1 MSLNATEPGPWLDFL
16 GRVAYEA
23 HLMQPLFPTY
33 CHLIVSAIFPIYTAA
48 HASLTRPSSAAALR
62 KKKGNE
68 TDEDEG
74 EEASQKIESLSP
86 TDALMFPML
95 AGCTLASLY
104 FILKW
109 LQDPAW
115 LNWVLGLYFSQLG
128 LLFAFKFLKDGL
140 TLIRSFAFPTQYSCG
155 GQIWTAD
162 NDKAV
167 YTAGSGEERRS
178 PLPGIFHHLA
188 LPNAIKNP
196 IWTLR
201 RGIYTR
207 ATLSV
212 HARRVLTLS
221 VPTIPLIDVLALL
234 ISASLTAY
242 HAFVA
247 KPWPLTNFLG
257 FSFCYSSLQF
267 ITPTTAWTGTLIL
280 SALFFYDIYFVFYT
294 PMMVTVATQLDVPI
308 KLLFPR
314 PDGCIEPVGA
324 LADSTEMEAFKQ
336 CIAKKRTMAM
346 LGLGDIVVPGIM
358 IALALRFDLYLF
370 YLRKQTRDRTQ
381 TGGRLTQYNTRKASY
396 SPATGSWGEKL
407 WTSSLFWSK
416 KLDAKSFPKIYF
428 RATCL
433 GYVAGLMVT
442 VVVMQ
447 VFQHAQPAL
456 LYLVPGILISFW
468 GTALLRGE
476 LRELWN
482 YTEVDEE
489 ELKKLEKEKKAKEA
503 NEKVSE
509 RDTSTEA
516 NDRAQSPFKKE
527 KRERRKKD
535 SEPDPEDKSRSLF
548 YIAVTLPKPEPT
560 SDSPDRQGTL
570 ADEVEH
576 EPGHTSDSDVSSEV
590 DGSLANGSVIS
601 TPSYNLRNR
610 SSSKTYPDRKYVA
623 VRKPGEEHVEKRR
636 RKA

>member
-1 MSLNATEPGPWLDFL
+1 MSLNATEPGPWLEFL

-23 HLMQPLFPTY
+23 HLMRPLFPTY
-33 CHLIVSAIFPIYTAA
+33 CHLIISAIFPIYIAA
-48 HASLTRPSSAAALR
+48 HASLTRPSSAATPP
-62 KKKGNE
+62 KKKGKKN
-68 TDEDEG
+68 DEADE
-74 EEASQKIESLSP
+74 EEPQKIESLSP
-86 TDALMFPML
+86 TDALIFPLL

-140 TLIRSFAFPTQYSCG
+140 TLARAFAYPTQYSSG
-155 GQIWTAD
+155 GQVWTAD

-167 YTAGSGEERRS
+167 YTATSGEERKS
-178 PLPGIFHHLA
+178 PLPGVLHY
-188 LPNAIKNP
+188 LPLPKAIKN
-196 IWTLR
+196 TLWSFR
-201 RGIYTR
+201 RSIYTR
-207 ATLSV
+207 ATLSI
-212 HARRVLTLS
+212 HAHRLFTIA
-221 VPTIPLIDVLALL
+221 VPTVPLIDVLALI

-294 PMMVTVATQLDVPI
+294 PMMVTVATKLDVPI

-324 LADSTEMEAFKQ
+324 LADSAEMEAFRQ

-370 YLRKQTRDRTQ
+370 YLGKQTKT
-381 TGGRLTQYNTRKASY
+381 RLHGSGWAIRYETEKADY
-396 SPATGSWGEKL
+396 SPATGSWGERLYTSLRLQSDKL
-407 WTSSLFWSK
+407 K
-416 KLDAKSFPKIYF
+416 AKSFPKTYF
-428 RATCL
+428 HATCF

-456 LYLVPGILISFW
+456 LYLVPGILFSFW

-476 LRELWN
+476 LLVLWQ
-482 YTEVDEE
+482 YTEADED
-489 ELKKLEKEKKAKEA
+489 ELKKLDEEKKVKEA
-503 NEKVSE
+503 NEKTAK
-509 RDTSTEA
+509 RDTSIEA
-516 NDRAQSPFKKE
+516 NGRAESPFKKARRE
-527 KRERRKKD
+527 KRKKD
-535 SEPDPEDKSRSLF
+535 SKPDPEDNCRSLF
-548 YIAVTLPKPEPT
+548 YITVTLPKPESKP
-560 SDSPDRQGTL
+560 DSPDHQTTS
-570 ADEVEH
+570 AVEAEH
-576 EPGHTSDSDVSSEV
+576 EPGHTSDRDASSEV
-590 DGSLANGSVIS
+590 DASVSNGSVVS

-610 SSSKTYPDRKYVA
+610 SSSKTHSDRRYVA
-623 VRKPGEEHVEKRR
+623 VRKPDEEHVEKRR

>member
-1 MSLNATEPGPWLDFL
+1 MAHNATEPGQWLEFL

-33 CHLIVSAIFPIYTAA
+33 CHLMVSAIFPIYIAA
-48 HASLTRPSSAAALR
+48 HASLTRPSSAAATP
-62 KKKGNE
+62 KKKGKKK
-68 TDEDEG
+68 DEADE
-74 EEASQKIESLSP
+74 EVSQKIENLSP
-86 TDALMFPML
+86 SDALVFPLL

-140 TLIRSFAFPTQYSCG
+140 TLLRSFAVPTQYSSG
-155 GQIWTAD
+155 GQVWTAD

-167 YTAGSGEERRS
+167 YISTSGEERKS
-178 PLPGIFHHLA
+178 PLPGILRHLP
-188 LPNAIKNP
+188 LPNAIKNTQWS
-196 IWTLR
+196 IR
-201 RGIYTR
+201 RSIYTH

-212 HARRVLTLS
+212 HAHRLLTVA
-221 VPTIPLIDVLALL
+221 VPTVPLIDVVALL

-242 HAFVA
+242 HAFIA

-280 SALFFYDIYFVFYT
+280 SALFFYDIYFIFYT
-294 PMMVTVATQLDVPI
+294 PMMVTVATKLDVPI

-324 LADSTEMEAFKQ
+324 LTNSAEMEAFRQ

-370 YLRKQTRDRTQ
+370 YSRKQVTKRLRGRDSAS
-381 TGGRLTQYNTRKASY
+381 GREVQKASY
-396 SPATGSWGEKL
+396 SPATGSWGERL
-407 WTSSLFWSK
+407 WTSSRLRSE
-416 KLDAKSFPKIYF
+416 KLKAKSFPKTYF
-428 RATCL
+428 HATCF

-442 VVVMQ
+442 VVIMQ

-456 LYLVPGILISFW
+456 LYLVPGILTSFW

-476 LRELWN
+476 LWELWN
-482 YTEVDEE
+482 YTEADEE
-489 ELKKLEKEKKAKEA
+489 ELKKLEKEKKAKEVE
-503 NEKVSE
+503 EKTAKG
-509 RDTSTEA
+509 DKATEA
-516 NDRAQSPFKKE
+516 NGHAESPSKKAQREKPKKE
-527 KRERRKKD
+527 SK
-535 SEPDPEDKSRSLF
+535 PDPEDRCRSLF
-548 YIAVTLPKPEPT
+548 YITVTLPKA
-560 SDSPDRQGTL
+560 DLKLASPNHENAL
-570 ADEVEH
+570 KDEVEDDL
-576 EPGHTSDSDVSSEV
+576 GRSADSEASSEV
-590 DGSLANGSVIS
+590 DDSPANDSVLS

-610 SSSKTYPDRKYVA
+610 SSRKSHSDRRYVA
-623 VRKPGEEHVEKRR
+623 VRNPDEEHVEKRR

>member
-1 MSLNATEPGPWLDFL
+1 MSLNATEPGPWLEFL

-33 CHLIVSAIFPIYTAA
+33 CHLMISAIFPIYIAA
-48 HASLTRPSSAAALR
+48 HASLTRPSSSAAPQ
-62 KKKGNE
+62 KKKGKKK
-68 TDEDEG
+68 DEADE
-74 EEASQKIESLSP
+74 EESQKIESLSP
-86 TDALMFPML
+86 TDALIFPLL

-128 LLFAFKFLKDGL
+128 LLFAFKFLKDGF
-140 TLIRSFAFPTQYSCG
+140 TLARSFAYPTQYSSG
-155 GQIWTAD
+155 GQVWTAD
-162 NDKAV
+162 NDNAV
-167 YTAGSGEERRS
+167 YTATSGEERKS
-178 PLPGIFHHLA
+178 TLPGILHHLP
-188 LPNAIKNP
+188 LPNAMKD
-196 IWTLR
+196 TLWSFR
-201 RGIYTR
+201 RSIYTR
-207 ATLSV
+207 ATLSI
-212 HARRVLTLS
+212 HAHRLFTVT
-221 VPTIPLIDVLALL
+221 VPTVPLIDVLALI

-280 SALFFYDIYFVFYT
+280 GALFFYDIYFVFYT
-294 PMMVTVATQLDVPI
+294 PMMVTVATKLDVPI

-324 LADSTEMEAFKQ
+324 LADSAEMEAFRQ
-336 CIAKKRTMAM
+336 CMAKKRTMAM

-370 YLRKQTRDRTQ
+370 YLRKQVEKHLR
-381 TGGRLTQYNTRKASY
+381 GRGSARSGEIQKASY
-396 SPATGSWGEKL
+396 SPATGSWGERL
-407 WTSSLFWSK
+407 WTSSRLRSE
-416 KLDAKSFPKIYF
+416 KLKAKSFPKTYF
-428 RATCL
+428 HATCF
-433 GYVAGLMVT
+433 GYVAGLVVT

-468 GTALLRGE
+468 GSALLRGE
-476 LRELWN
+476 LAELWN
-482 YTEVDEE
+482 YTEADEE
-489 ELKKLEKEKKAKEA
+489 ELKKLEKERKAKEA
-503 NEKVSE
+503 EEK
-509 RDTSTEA
+509 DTKSAKLTETNGHA
-516 NDRAQSPFKKE
+516 KSPSKKTPTEKPKKE
-527 KRERRKKD
+527 SK
-535 SEPDPEDKSRSLF
+535 PDPEDKCRSLF
-548 YIAVTLPKPEPT
+548 YITVTLPKPESR
-560 SDSPDRQGTL
+560 SDSSDQKKAL
-570 ADEVEH
+570 KDEVEDDLGQ
-576 EPGHTSDSDVSSEV
+576 PYDSGTSSEA
-590 DGSLANGSVIS
+590 DESLANGSVTS

-610 SSSKTYPDRKYVA
+610 SSSKAHSDRRYVA
-623 VRKPGEEHVEKRR
+623 VRKPDEEHVEKRR